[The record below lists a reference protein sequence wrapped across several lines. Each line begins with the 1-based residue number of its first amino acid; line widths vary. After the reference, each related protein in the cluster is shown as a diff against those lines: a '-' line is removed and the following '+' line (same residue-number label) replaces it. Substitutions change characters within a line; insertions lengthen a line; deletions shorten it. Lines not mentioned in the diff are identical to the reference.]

1 VPVESSW
8 LILRRGPSKL
18 GPYAVAADPAVIC
31 LASCARFALM
41 AAWTFS
47 AVAGSECT
55 RTPTASWIA
64 LRIAAAVETQ
74 VGSPTPLAPNA

>member
-1 VPVESSW
+1 
-8 LILRRGPSKL
+8 
-18 GPYAVAADPAVIC
+18 VAADPAVIC

-55 RTPTASWIA
+55 PTASWIA